1 MNFRA
6 SAEMLVLFP
15 KRILA
20 VYQDL
25 TMPKRDWSQYDAPA
39 VTRKRTWNHVKF
51 EAIRHERRRLA

>member
-15 KRILA
+15 KRVLA

-25 TMPKRDWSQYDAPA
+25 TMPKRDWSKFDEPTVQRKLTPA
-39 VTRKRTWNHVKF
+39 GLKIQKARMGR
-51 EAIRHERRRLA
+51 

>member
-25 TMPKRDWSQYDAPA
+25 TMPKRDWSKFDEPTVQRKLTPA
-39 VTRKRTWNHVKF
+39 GLKIQKARMGR
-51 EAIRHERRRLA
+51 

>member
-6 SAEMLVLFP
+6 NAEMLLLFP

-25 TMPKRDWSQYDAPA
+25 TMPKRDWSKYDEPA
-39 VTRKRTWNHVKF
+39 VQRKRTWNSVKF
-51 EAIRHERRRLA
+51 ANVRKGR